1 MSRLCYF
8 CTMYDRDSHSVS
20 LYGNERLGH
29 SAENLL
35 LCSTQERN
43 YPFNQG
49 LIWPYL
55 TSEIN
60 AKMMWDVRPVSL
72 NICLLFFRV
81 RELRKAR
88 EHESVQKSP
97 LTLWHYSP
105 DSSFQFFC
113 FNQRRFTRGKKNS
126 KNTATLTTTLCLILL
141 KQLHFFISLY
151 SFYVYF
157 MKERANCCGSKTLRT
172 LF

>member
-1 MSRLCYF
+1 MNLKLLSCMTFFLLFFGTQKEMFRRMSRSCYF

-20 LYGNERLGH
+20 LYGNEWLGH

-35 LCSTQERN
+35 LCSTLKRN

-55 TSEIN
+55 PSEIN
-60 AKMMWDVRPVSL
+60 AKIMWDVRPVSL
-72 NICLLFFRV
+72 NIWLLFFRV

-97 LTLWHYSP
+97 LTMWHYSP

-113 FNQRRFTRGKKNS
+113 FNQRRFTRGKKI
-126 KNTATLTTTLCLILL
+126 A
-141 KQLHFFISLY
+141 
-151 SFYVYF
+151 
-157 MKERANCCGSKTLRT
+157 RT
-172 LF
+172 LQLLLLLYDWYFGY